1 MARQFLTDIE
11 LGAQRELRFEDADS
25 SAYVGFK
32 SPATVTTNLVWT
44 LPATDGTTG
53 QVLSTNGSAVLS
65 WATAS
70 GGGSGGTKTYTVFTP
85 NQNQPPATDF
95 ATLDTRNSILVLDFD
110 DGDDESAIFVGV
122 IPEAASL
129 GSGLKIRLHWA
140 AIETSGDCV
149 WDVSLERMNTDLDT
163 DSFDTIA
170 SATAA
175 TNGTSGILTV
185 TEITLTTID
194 SVTAGDGYR
203 LKVTRDATNVSD
215 TMSGDAELV
224 LVEVRSAA

>member
-110 DGDDESAIFVGV
+110 DSDDESAIFVGV

-203 LKVTRDATNVSD
+203 LKVTRNGTNVSD
-215 TMSGDAELV
+215 TMSDDAELV